1 MKYIILVGDGMADYP
16 LPELGGKT
24 PLEAAATPNIDSLAS
39 RGQLHTVKTVPDG
52 LAPGSDV
59 ANLSLLGYN
68 PEGYYTGR
76 APLEAASLHVALA
89 KDDIAYRC
97 NLVTLNFHGED
108 QASMVDYSAGH
119 ISTAEA
125 SAIITTLASELNHE
139 GLTFY
144 PGVSY
149 RHLLVVGKEVKNLAT
164 VPPHDH
170 TGSDVSGYWGA
181 YLTNPLFGPLV
192 RRANEIL
199 AQHPINQARLKQGKN
214 PANAIW
220 LWGEGRAPSLPT
232 LQQRFGISGAL
243 ISAVDLLKGMAVYAG
258 MEVINVPG
266 ATGYLDTNYQGKAE
280 AALQALQDHDLVFVH
295 VEAPDEAGH
304 QGLIK
309 EKIRAIEDFDALIV
323 KPILAGL
330 AGTDYRI
337 AITCDHYT
345 PIALKTHAAHPVPIV
360 LFDSTSRVPGS
371 GLSYSE
377 QNANNTGSCLNSG
390 EAFFKALLHLP
401 DAP

>member
-1 MKYIILVGDGMADYP
+1 MKYIILVSDGMADYP

-24 PLEAAATPNIDSLAS
+24 PLEAATTPNIDALAN
-39 RGQLHTVKTVPDG
+39 RGQLYTVKTVPDG
-52 LAPGSDV
+52 MAPGSDV

-76 APLEAASLHVALA
+76 APLEAASMHVALA
-89 KDDIAYRC
+89 KEDIAYRC
-97 NLVTLNFHGED
+97 NLVTLNFTGAE
-108 QASMVDYSAGH
+108 QANMVDYSAGH
-119 ISTAEA
+119 ISTNEA
-125 SAIITTLASELNHE
+125 SAIIASLATELNGK

-149 RHLLVVGKEVKNLAT
+149 RHLLVVGQKTGDLVT

-170 TGSDVSGYWGA
+170 TGTDVSRYWQA
-181 YLTNPLFGPLV
+181 YLADPIFGPLV
-192 RRANEIL
+192 RQSSEIL
-199 AQHPINQARLKQGKN
+199 AQHPINLARVKAGKN
-214 PANAIW
+214 PASAIW
-220 LWGEGRAPSLPT
+220 LWGEGKAPSLPT

-280 AALQALQDHDLVFVH
+280 AALHALRDHDLVFVH
-295 VEAPDEAGH
+295 IEAPDEAGH
-304 QGLIK
+304 QGLIQ

-323 KPILAGL
+323 RPIIAGL
-330 AGTDYRI
+330 AGTDFRL

-345 PIALKTHAAHPVPIV
+345 PIALKTHAAHPVPII
-360 LFDSTSRVPGS
+360 LFDSTSELPGS
-371 GLSYSE
+371 NLNYSE
-377 QNANNTGSCLNSG
+377 QNANDSGSCLNSG
-390 EAFFKALLHLP
+390 EEFFKALLHLP
-401 DAP
+401 DAR